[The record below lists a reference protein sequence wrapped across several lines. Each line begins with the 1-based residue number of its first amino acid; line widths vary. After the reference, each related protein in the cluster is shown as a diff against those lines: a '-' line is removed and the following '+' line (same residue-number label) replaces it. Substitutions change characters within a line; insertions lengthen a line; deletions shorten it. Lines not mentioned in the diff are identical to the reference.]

1 MLKRKQLFVFILL
14 LAIAVTPM
22 FATTMT
28 EKSGKETLNLSYIK
42 NAVNLIVG
50 IFAGGYVLLKAAL
63 DIFHAVRNSSEDP
76 NGLKKAIG
84 GLILNIA
91 ILAGFMFVV
100 NYVVGGMAKGLDG
113 ESINN
118 LSAQQAFFM
127 ALTGTLVAI

>member
-22 FATTMT
+22 FATTMET
-28 EKSGKETLNLSYIK
+28 KSGEETLNLSYIK

-84 GLILNIA
+84 GLVLNIA
-91 ILAGFMFVV
+91 ILAGFMFVI
-100 NYVVGGMAKGLDG
+100 NYVLSGMIGDKANGSEAQNSFFGALSGALVHFGL
-113 ESINN
+113 
-118 LSAQQAFFM
+118 
-127 ALTGTLVAI
+127 